1 MSAQN
6 YKLNK
11 RVRSEK
17 YSETLIGRC
26 TKNNYKCIVTLYIAI
41 VNSLQFYIYR
51 YFLKHTRIND
61 LLQRSDCGRVGHIFK
76 EKCGCN
82 LIIVTSICVGVNDLS
97 EEIP

>member
-26 TKNNYKCIVTLYIAI
+26 TKNNYKCIVALYVVI
-41 VNSLQFYIYR
+41 VNSCNSIYR
-51 YFLKHTRIND
+51 YFLKHMRIND
-61 LLQRSDCGRVGHIFK
+61 VLQRSDCGKV
-76 EKCGCN
+76 
-82 LIIVTSICVGVNDLS
+82 
-97 EEIP
+97 

>member
-26 TKNNYKCIVTLYIAI
+26 TKNNYRCIVTLYIAI
-41 VNSLQFYIYR
+41 VNSLQFYI
-51 YFLKHTRIND
+51 
-61 LLQRSDCGRVGHIFK
+61 
-76 EKCGCN
+76 
-82 LIIVTSICVGVNDLS
+82 
-97 EEIP
+97 

>member
-17 YSETLIGRC
+17 YSETLNGRC

-41 VNSLQFYIYR
+41 VKSCNSIYR
-51 YFLKHTRIND
+51 YLLKHTRIND
-61 LLQRSDCGRVGHIFK
+61 VLQRSDCGGI
-76 EKCGCN
+76 
-82 LIIVTSICVGVNDLS
+82 
-97 EEIP
+97 

>member
-26 TKNNYKCIVTLYIAI
+26 TKNNYKCIATLYIAV
-41 VNSLQFYIYR
+41 VNSFNSIYR
-51 YFLKHTRIND
+51 YFWNKRGCCFSRLKQTM
-61 LLQRSDCGRVGHIFK
+61 VW
-76 EKCGCN
+76 
-82 LIIVTSICVGVNDLS
+82 
-97 EEIP
+97 

>member
-41 VNSLQFYIYR
+41 VNSLQFYIWI
-51 YFLKHTRIND
+51 FLKTH
-61 LLQRSDCGRVGHIFK
+61 
-76 EKCGCN
+76 
-82 LIIVTSICVGVNDLS
+82 VTSSI
-97 EEIP
+97 